1 MSPENQW
8 SEDVFPIEG
17 VNSFVFGGV
26 GCTYLIIY
34 WSYEETHSKH
44 SWRVDFMLANAPLE
58 NSGSM
63 EGLAQFGR
71 PKEECHGGDGPAS
84 WVRLSHHPRF
94 MSKF

>member
-1 MSPENQW
+1 
-8 SEDVFPIEG
+8 
-17 VNSFVFGGV
+17 
-26 GCTYLIIY
+26 
-34 WSYEETHSKH
+34 
-44 SWRVDFMLANAPLE
+44 MLANAPLE